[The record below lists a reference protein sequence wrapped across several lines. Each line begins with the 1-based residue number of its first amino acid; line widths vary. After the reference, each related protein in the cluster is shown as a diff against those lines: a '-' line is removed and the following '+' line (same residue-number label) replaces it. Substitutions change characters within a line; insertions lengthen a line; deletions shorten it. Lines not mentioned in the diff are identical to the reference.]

1 MTPACL
7 FLMLAQGVAITHVTV
22 VDVERGRLLAD
33 RTVLISGRHIVGID
47 SGVVEGRPAGTQAID
62 GTGRFLIPGLR
73 DMHVHL
79 AGDTAAAARMLGW
92 GITGAR
98 DMGGG
103 LDAILAL
110 RAGIR
115 AGRLTGPRL
124 IVAGPALRGPRSTSD
139 TGFGV
144 IRTESEA
151 RRVVDSLVE
160 RGVDFIKVH
169 EDLSPV
175 AWFAIARAARA
186 RHLSVAG
193 HVPASLSPEVVADSG
208 ARSIEHLEFVPDR
221 CLALFDS
228 TARATAATPP
238 GCSQP
243 DVRRLLEHLHA
254 DSVWLD
260 PTIGSFRGW
269 APRQWPSIEGGF
281 RDLTPTIIALGLPV
295 LAGTDYGDPRFV
307 AGEGLHDE
315 IALLAGSGF
324 GPLDALRAATSNAA
338 RFLGLSDTLGAV
350 KPGAVADL
358 VLLEGNPLADIGNTR
373 RIAAVIRG
381 GTFISRSELDSLQS
395 AR

>member
-1 MTPACL
+1 MTLACL
-7 FLMLAQGVAITHVTV
+7 FLTLAQGVAMTHVTV

-33 RTVLISGRHIVGID
+33 RTVLISGRHIVKID
-47 SGVVEGRPAGTQAID
+47 SGVVERRPSDTRVID
-62 GTGRFLIPGLR
+62 GTGRFLIPGLW

-115 AGRLTGPRL
+115 AGRLRGPRL
-124 IVAGPALRGPRSTSD
+124 FVAGPALRGPRSTSD

-144 IRTESEA
+144 IRTGAEA
-151 RRVVDSLVE
+151 HRVVDSLAG

-175 AWFAIARAARA
+175 AWFAIARAARG
-186 RHLSVAG
+186 RHLSLAG

-208 ARSIEHLEFVPDR
+208 DRSIEHLEFIPDR

-228 TARATAATPP
+228 TARAAAATPP
-238 GCSQP
+238 GCSQS

-281 RDLTPTIIALGLPV
+281 RDLTPTIIAVGLPV

-315 IALLAGSGF
+315 IALLAQSGF
-324 GPLDALRAATSNAA
+324 GPLDALRAATSNPA
-338 RFLGLSDTLGAV
+338 RFQGLSDSLGIV

-373 RIAAVIRG
+373 RIAAVIQG

>member
-62 GTGRFLIPGLR
+62 GTGRFLIPGLW

-79 AGDTAAAARMLGW
+79 AGDTSAAARMLGW

-151 RRVVDSLVE
+151 RRVVDSLAE

-175 AWFAIARAARA
+175 AWFAIAHAARA

-243 DVRRLLEHLHA
+243 DVRRLLEHLHV
-254 DSVWLD
+254 DGVWLD

-281 RDLTPTIIALGLPV
+281 RDLTPTIIAVGLPV

-315 IALLAGSGF
+315 IALLVLSGF
-324 GPLDALRAATSNAA
+324 SPLDALRAATSNPA
-338 RFLGLSDTLGAV
+338 RFLGLSDSLGVV

-358 VLLEGNPLADIGNTR
+358 VLLEGNPLTDIRNTR
-373 RIAAVIRG
+373 RITAVIQA
-381 GTFISRSELDSLQS
+381 GTFISRSVLDSLQS